1 VAGTPSLTGGSHHH
15 QQHDPLPLRPPAPPF
30 ARGLA
35 ERFFSSSSSK
45 TKRST
50 KKPAAEKDTPE
61 DSASGGDPFYVVR
74 KGDVIGIY
82 NNLPDCQAQ
91 VSNSVKTLAFGLL
104 LLDLLLLS
112 QLCHSTFLK
121 WSSWKKKP

>member
-1 VAGTPSLTGGSHHH
+1 VAGTPSLTAGSHHH
-15 QQHDPLPLRPPAPPF
+15 QQHDLLPLRPPAPPF
-30 ARGLA
+30 AHGLA
-35 ERFFSSSSSK
+35 ERLFSSSSSK

-61 DSASGGDPFYVVR
+61 GSAGGGDPFYVVR

-82 NNLPDCQAQ
+82 KNLPDCQAQ

>member
-1 VAGTPSLTGGSHHH
+1 VAGTPSLTAGSHHHH
-15 QQHDPLPLRPPAPPF
+15 QQHDLPLPLRPPASLF
-30 ARGLA
+30 AHGLA

-50 KKPAAEKDTPE
+50 KKPAAEKDTPV
-61 DSASGGDPFYVVR
+61 DAASGGDPFYVVR

-112 QLCHSTFLK
+112 
-121 WSSWKKKP
+121 KKNYVIQRF